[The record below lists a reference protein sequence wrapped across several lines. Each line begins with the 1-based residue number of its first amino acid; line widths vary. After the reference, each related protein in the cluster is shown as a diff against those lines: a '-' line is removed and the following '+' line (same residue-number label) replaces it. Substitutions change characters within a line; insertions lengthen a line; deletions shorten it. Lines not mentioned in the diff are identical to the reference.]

1 MGPKGVDRG
10 RKRIFM
16 IITIVGVG
24 LLGGSFALGLKEKR
38 GNLTILG
45 VDANPQNAAKAKELG
60 IVDEICLLEEGVRR
74 ADLTVL
80 AVPVNAIVTLLPQA
94 LDLLPPHAIL
104 VDLGSTKE
112 KICQVADTHP
122 RREQFVAVHPIAG
135 TEHSGPEA
143 AFAGLLPTK
152 IMIICDREKSRPEAV
167 RLVEELCHL
176 LNMRLSYMASTDHDL
191 HLAYVSH
198 LSHISSFALGATV
211 LEKEKDEQ
219 NIFDMAGSGFSSTVR
234 LAKSSPDMWAPIF
247 SQNKEN
253 ISAALESYIQKL
265 QYFKD
270 IIDQQDEA
278 ASHDLMRRTN
288 EIRRILSGID
298 QT

>member
-1 MGPKGVDRG
+1 
-10 RKRIFM
+10 M
-16 IITIVGVG
+16 IITIIGVG
-24 LLGGSFALGLKEKR
+24 LLGGSFALGLRENR
-38 GNLTILG
+38 SGFRFVG
-45 VDANPQNAAKAKELG
+45 VDANAQNAAKAKDLG
-60 IVDEICLLEEGVRR
+60 IVDEITSLEEGVRR

-80 AVPVNAIVTLLPQA
+80 AAPVNAILGLLPQV
-94 LDLLPPHAIL
+94 LDLLPPHATL
-104 VDLGSTKE
+104 LDLGSTKK
-112 KICQVADTHP
+112 KICQLADSHP
-122 RREQFVAVHPIAG
+122 RREQFVAGHPIAG

-143 AFAGLLPTK
+143 AFAGLLPNK
-152 IMIICDREKSRPEAV
+152 IMILCDPEKSRPAAV
-167 RLVEELCHL
+167 GLVEELCAL
-176 LNMRLSYMASTDHDL
+176 LPMRLSYMPSPDHDL

-247 SQNKEN
+247 TQNREN
-253 ISAALESYIQKL
+253 ISAALDSYIQKL

-278 ASHDLMRRTN
+278 ASRELMRQTN

-298 QT
+298 QK

>member
-1 MGPKGVDRG
+1 
-10 RKRIFM
+10 M

-24 LLGGSFALGLKEKR
+24 LLGGSFALGLKEKNT
-38 GNLTILG
+38 GHFFLG
-45 VDANPQNAAKAKELG
+45 VDADPQNAQKAIDLG
-60 IVDEICLLEEGVRR
+60 IVNEICSLEEGVRR

-80 AVPVNAIVTLLPQA
+80 AVPVNAIIRLLPLV
-94 LDLLPPHAIL
+94 LDLLPPDGMLI
-104 VDLGSTKE
+104 DLGSTKE
-112 KICQVADTHP
+112 KICQVAEDHP
-122 RREQFVAVHPIAG
+122 RRDQFVAMHPIAG

-143 AFAGLLPTK
+143 AFAGLLPHK
-152 IMIICDREKSRPEAV
+152 IMIICDPKKSRPEAV
-167 RLVEELCHL
+167 RQVEVLCGQL
-176 LNMRLSYMASTDHDL
+176 EMRISYMNSADHDL

-211 LEKEKDEQ
+211 LEKEQDEQ

-247 SQNKEN
+247 TQNRKN

-270 IIDQQDEA
+270 IIDQQDEV
-278 ASHDLMRRTN
+278 ASRELMRQTN

-298 QT
+298 QR

>member
-1 MGPKGVDRG
+1 
-10 RKRIFM
+10 M

-24 LLGGSFALGLKEKR
+24 LLGGSLALGLQEKSPEH
-38 GNLTILG
+38 LFLG
-45 VDANPQNAAKAKELG
+45 VDADPRNAQKARELG
-60 IVDEICLLEEGVRR
+60 IVAEVCSLEEGVRR

-80 AVPVNAIVTLLPQA
+80 AVPVNAIIGLLPQV
-94 LDLLPPHAIL
+94 LDLLPPHGVLI
-104 VDLGSTKE
+104 DLGSTKE
-112 KICQVADTHP
+112 KICQVADTHS
-122 RREQFVAVHPIAG
+122 RRNQFVAVHPIAG

-143 AFAGLLPTK
+143 AFAGLLPQK
-152 IMIICDREKSRPEAV
+152 IMIICDPEKSRPEAV
-167 RLVEELCHL
+167 RQVEELCRQL
-176 LNMRLSYMASTDHDL
+176 DMRVSYMNAAEHDL

-211 LEKEKDEQ
+211 LEKEQDEQ

-247 SQNKEN
+247 TQNRHN

-278 ASHDLMRRTN
+278 ASRELMRKTN

-298 QT
+298 QK